1 MLEYDDRIHPV
12 FLHRGQNVDGTEVNP
27 YAQ

>member
-12 FLHRGQNVDGTEVNP
+12 FLYMGQKVDGTEVNP